1 MSIELRKARPE
12 DLGEILRIEACW
24 PESGRAGEDKFLARM
39 KNFGEGFF
47 VGWVVNPDGTEQAA
61 GTITSMPLRYDPA
74 HLEGFRD
81 WGMVTK
87 DGYLGDCDPAGC
99 NALYIVSGVI
109 DPVHRGANVFQ
120 HGVAKMVELATRMGM
135 SYVLAGA
142 VIPGYA
148 KYCEAKGEIPAFD
161 YCRLR
166 RGVHLVDP
174 LLSMY
179 EAMGFHVTDQA
190 HVIPEYF
197 PDDASRNYAALVR
210 RDLKPAP
217 TSAG

>member
-1 MSIELRKARPE
+1 MNIEMRTARPE
-12 DLGEILRIEACW
+12 DMPEILRIEACW
-24 PESGRAGEDKFLARM
+24 PESGRATEDKFRARM
-39 KNFGEGFF
+39 RNFGQGFQ
-47 VGWVVNPDGTEQAA
+47 VAWLRGEDGAEQAV
-61 GTITSMPLRYDPA
+61 GTISSMPVAYDPS
-74 HLEGFRD
+74 HLEGYRD

-87 DGYLGDCDPAGC
+87 DGYLGDCSLTGC

-109 DPVHRGANVFQ
+109 DPVHRGADVFG
-120 HGVAKMVELATRMGM
+120 HGIRSMVALARRLGLRH
-135 SYVLAGA
+135 VLAGA

-148 KYCEAKGEIPAFD
+148 RYCETKDEIPAFD

-166 RGVHLVDP
+166 RGDRLVDP

-179 EAMGFHVTDQA
+179 ESLGFRVTDSM

-210 RDLKPAP
+210 HDL
-217 TSAG
+217 